1 MSRPRQRN
9 GWRAWGL
16 LLLALAALAVT
27 VGWPLQAIYHSGEE
41 DIARLERRLF
51 QYQQLAAR
59 RDALTQRHSALGS
72 DEARSPWFDIAAD
85 PALSSAQLQ
94 QRFREAIDSS
104 GGRLASLQPLEQ
116 EELAHGIIRVA
127 LTARFH
133 GDLGAVQQALHRIQ
147 SERPALNI
155 DELTISA
162 ATKRNR
168 GAPLTVQAVISG
180 YFRGRLP

>member
-1 MSRPRQRN
+1 MNRPRHRN
-9 GWRAWGL
+9 GARAWGL
-16 LLLALAALAVT
+16 LLLAMVGLALM
-27 VGWPLQAIYHSGEE
+27 VGWPLQAIYQSGED

-59 RDALTQRHSALGS
+59 RDSLTQRHASLGS

-116 EELAHGIIRVA
+116 EELEHGIVRVA

-133 GDLGAVQQALHRIQ
+133 GQLDAVQRALHNIQ
-147 SERPALNI
+147 SARPALNI